1 MKPLLKVILVG
12 ASSVGKT
19 CLVRSF
25 FEKRFD
31 EHTTPS
37 VLPGYLM
44 QTLTRS
50 DGALVD
56 LQVWDTAGQERY
68 DAVSQ
73 LFFRDADVAF
83 ICCEAGSKE
92 SLEGVGEWV
101 AKVRNQ
107 VATCVIVFVLTKCD
121 LVEKDKLQEFT
132 NEAREFLRQFEPA
145 DVAVTSAK
153 TRVGVEKLFKGAVE
167 LCRPQTVKKMDTRSV
182 EEERPTKMCC

>member
-1 MKPLLKVILVG
+1 MKQLLKVILVG

-25 FEKRFD
+25 FEKQFE
-31 EHTTPS
+31 EHTKPTVS
-37 VLPGYLM
+37 PGYFM

-50 DGALVD
+50 NGALVD

-83 ICCEAGSKE
+83 ICCEAGNRE

-121 LVEKDKLQEFT
+121 LVEKEKLQEFAS
-132 NEAREFLRQFEPA
+132 EAREFLAQFESA
-145 DVAVTSAK
+145 DIAVTSAK
-153 TRVGVEKLFKGAVE
+153 TRVGVDKLFKGVVE
-167 LCRPQTVKKMDTRSV
+167 LCKPLDAKKMDRESV
-182 EEERPTKMCC
+182 EGERRKSQCC